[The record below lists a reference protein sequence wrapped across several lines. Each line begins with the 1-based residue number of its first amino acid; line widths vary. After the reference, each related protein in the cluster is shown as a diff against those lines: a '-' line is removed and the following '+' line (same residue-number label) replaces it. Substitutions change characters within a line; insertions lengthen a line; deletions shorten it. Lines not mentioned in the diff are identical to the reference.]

1 MKRLLSAAALA
12 VLVLASSHSLAAAQA
27 TKWSVD
33 GAHSVAG
40 FEIRHIFTKVPGRFT
55 DLSGTIV
62 YDAKDVSKS
71 SVEATIQAKSI
82 FTSNEKRD
90 NHLRSADFFDVEK
103 FPTLTFKSTKVS
115 PGAGKAMK
123 IEGDLT
129 IKGVTKKVVLDA
141 TFLGAGDFGMGGNKM
156 GAKAGFEART
166 KIDRKDY
173 GILWNK
179 TLDSGGTL
187 LSDDVDIVLTIEAD
201 QVVDK
206 AAN

>member
-12 VLVLASSHSLAAAQA
+12 IVALVSTHSISAAQA
-27 TKWSVD
+27 TKWSID

-40 FEIRHIFTKVPGRFT
+40 FEVRHIFTKVPGRFT
-55 DLSGTIV
+55 DLAGTIV

-71 SVEATIQAKSI
+71 SVEATIQSKSV
-82 FTSNEKRD
+82 FTANERRD

-103 FPTLTFKSTKVS
+103 FPTITFKSTKVT
-115 PGAGKAMK
+115 PATDKTFK
-123 IEGDLT
+123 IEGDFT
-129 IKGVTKKVVLDA
+129 MKGVTKKVVLDA

-156 GAKAGFEART
+156 GVKSGFEART

-173 GILWNK
+173 GIVWNK
-179 TLDSGGTL
+179 ALDAGGMM
-187 LSDDVDIVLTIEAD
+187 LSDEVDIVLTIEAD